1 MDRVNGCGSGRMQ
14 NEGEDRTHTEL
25 LDDRCINSHG
35 SEAAVCVESLSRED
49 GRNADQLVLVG
60 RAYEPTP
67 LGL

>member
-1 MDRVNGCGSGRMQ
+1 MQ

-25 LDDRCINSHG
+25 LDDRSINSHG
-35 SEAAVCVESLSRED
+35 SAAVCVESLSRED
-49 GRNADQLVLVG
+49 GRNAEQLVLVG